1 MRGRRLQRGQRGV
14 AAVIG
19 TLLALL
25 VFMTLFGL
33 FLTQFLPLW
42 MTDNEAMFANQV
54 SAQLGQVKQCMD
66 MLAIYQGVGPHT
78 CSTPVTMQS
87 GGIPI
92 FASPTQG
99 TLAFQTLP
107 QLYTN
112 VSFNNTII
120 GPPTAHGN
128 SYQNFSPGEV
138 IMNLPNRY
146 YTPVTYAVT
155 LGGLFQDQ
163 GGNQQTLLYQPSIE
177 VTPEGSQTAL
187 SMTYYAM
194 YGNSTRLSSTGT
206 NEVYVTYL
214 GQTTYEAGGTAVNV
228 SFSTY
233 YPCAWQTY
241 LGAVLKGSGEAV
253 QFSPAN
259 CPTNLGFNQIFQME
273 AYFPP
278 TIDFTLTI
286 VNFAVAMGVGNPS

>member
-1 MRGRRLQRGQRGV
+1 MRGRRFQRGQRGV

-33 FLTQFLPLW
+33 FLTQFLPIW
-42 MTDNEAMFANQV
+42 MTDNEAMLANEV

-66 MLAIYQGVGPHT
+66 LLALYQGSGPRT
-78 CSTPVTMQS
+78 CSSPVTMQS

-99 TLAFQTLP
+99 TLAFETLP

-112 VSFNNTII
+112 VTFNDTVI
-120 GPPTAHGN
+120 GPSTPMGN
-128 SYQNFSPGEV
+128 LYQNFSPGEV
-138 IMNLPNRY
+138 VMNLPDRY
-146 YTPVTYAVT
+146 YTPVTYVVT
-155 LGGLFQDQ
+155 MGGLFQDQ

-177 VTPEGSQTAL
+177 VTPQGSQVAL
-187 SMTYYAM
+187 SMTFYAM
-194 YGNSTRLSSTGT
+194 YGNSTRLQSTGT
-206 NEVYVTYL
+206 NEIYMTYI
-214 GQTTYEAGGTAVNV
+214 GETTYDAGSTAVNV

-233 YPCAWQTY
+233 YPCAWQSY
-241 LGAVLKGSGEAV
+241 LGAGLKSIGEPV
-253 QFSPAN
+253 QYSPAS
-259 CPTNLGFNQIFQME
+259 CPTNVGFNQIYQMH

-278 TIDFTLTI
+278 SVDFSLTI
-286 VNFAVAMGVGNPS
+286 VSFSVAMGIGNPT